1 MPSCKAQICLVHEIS
16 HFPFWELDY
25 WTSHPILIPFW
36 ALKIIEIRTHYWCS
50 NEQSHENFWF
60 SFLGIEL
67 LKSLT
72 SILPMISLK
81 SKKWEAE
88 WAKKIDNLDKFL
100 NGQYLEMMSLRKLLN
115 SIEGV
120 EELNITGWWN
130 GASGHHLCQCL
141 FFSAEERDGTGANLT
156 KIQFWISMFHF
167 DTEQS
172 QPISS
177 KGRRSFYIYTLGMIL
192 LFCI

>member
-1 MPSCKAQICLVHEIS
+1 
-16 HFPFWELDY
+16 
-25 WTSHPILIPFW
+25 
-36 ALKIIEIRTHYWCS
+36 
-50 NEQSHENFWF
+50 
-60 SFLGIEL
+60 
-67 LKSLT
+67 
-72 SILPMISLK
+72 MISLK

-115 SIEGV
+115 PIEGV

-141 FFSAEERDGTGANLT
+141 FFSAEERDGKGANLT

-167 DTEQS
+167 NTEQS
-172 QPISS
+172 QPIWLYLA
-177 KGRRSFYIYTLGMIL
+177 KEEGLLYIYIYTLGMIL
-192 LFCI
+192 LFEVFHGIWSLKLCLVIENLKENVKKIK